1 MGIKTRAAT
10 LQEKRN
16 ADEKEGNVDGK
27 EGCQTEA
34 CKEIEFYRRLEV
46 SRFANMCVFGK
57 FPMKNKVGG
66 LIKVLKRKK
75 R

>member
-27 EGCQTEA
+27 EGCQMEGCSIVMELHAVDLWADDTS
-34 CKEIEFYRRLEV
+34 FQ
-46 SRFANMCVFGK
+46 
-57 FPMKNKVGG
+57 
-66 LIKVLKRKK
+66 
-75 R
+75 